1 MIHSASNLLQRN
13 AAVQAV
19 HAGASITETAR
30 RAGVSRPTLYRWLKA
45 FDPDKP
51 RASLRPQKRGPKSP
65 RWEGEVIDNVIK
77 LIRHYPDLW
86 GRHRVA
92 LALAERGI
100 TVSEATISR
109 MLPVARKR
117 IEIEHDRDVR
127 ERQSRRSR
135 QVAAMVRRDKRDA
148 RKEEEVQQ
156 WIEQN
161 ITPDLT
167 PEEAFYRIGVTL
179 VKTAWKLK
187 VKHLTPTLR
196 DLADAYRRAV
206 CNNPNLAAEDSWLL
220 ESHKWRDQ
228 DYARVAALNHW
239 VKRFRR
245 GDCSDVPVRPLS
257 ITS

>member
-19 HAGASITETAR
+19 RAGASITETAR
-30 RAGVSRPTLYRWLKA
+30 RTGVSRPTLYRWLKA

-65 RWEGEVIDNVIK
+65 RWEGEVIDTVIK

-92 LALAERGI
+92 LALAEHGI
-100 TVSEATISR
+100 IVSEATVSR

-117 IEIEHDRDVR
+117 IEIEHDRDVH
-127 ERQSRRSR
+127 ERRSRRSR
-135 QVAAMVRRDKRDA
+135 QVAARARREKRDA
-148 RKEEEVQQ
+148 RREEEAQQ

-167 PEEAFYRIGVTL
+167 PEEAFHRIGVTL
-179 VKTAWKLK
+179 AKTAWKLK

-196 DLADAYRRAV
+196 DLADAYRSAV
-206 CNNPNLAAEDSWLL
+206 CNNPDLAAEDAWFF

-228 DYARVAALNHW
+228 DYAHVAALNHW

-245 GDCSDVPVRPLS
+245 GDCSDVPVWPLS